1 MHCAQLSNMGVH
13 SALNMLKHLEC
24 LDIEGIKTGGSSFFV
39 THEQQGGSSSVNFKK
54 MKK

>member
-1 MHCAQLSNMGVH
+1 VHCAQLTNGGVH

-24 LDIEGIKTGGSSFFV
+24 LDIEGIKTGGSSFFMM
-39 THEQQGGSSSVNFKK
+39 HEHAGSSSVNFKK